1 MNVKLAYLAAGLLA
15 GVALPYVAAATLN
28 ARPASAAAS
37 TGSVVA
43 AFAPQAQHYVGS
55 PGVFA
60 QYDSPAPDVYEVPAG
75 TSNQGASG
83 LTTGGAPVN
92 GSGPSTLSPAPSHIA
107 ADVDVGV
114 TNMKKALAT
123 APVAMAKMTE
133 SIARN
138 GVIAALAYDD
148 PQVKAQTDQLGQ
160 QIGASLRG
168 FADAIAKD
176 MQRSIKESGIQQ
188 LSAGR

>member
-1 MNVKLAYLAAGLLA
+1 MNVKLAYLAAGVFA
-15 GVALPYVAAATLN
+15 GVALPYVAGAPLNVRTAA
-28 ARPASAAAS
+28 AAAS
-37 TGSVVA
+37 SKTVVA
-43 AFAPQAQHYVGS
+43 SLATPAQQYAGS
-55 PGVFA
+55 TGVFA
-60 QYDSPAPDVYEVPAG
+60 QYDSPAPDVYDVPAG
-75 TSNQGASG
+75 TSNQAPSG
-83 LTTGGAPVN
+83 LTIGGAPIN

-107 ADVDVGV
+107 ADVDAGV
-114 TNMKKALAT
+114 TNMNKALAT

-188 LSAGR
+188 QSAGR